1 MKGKTSLSVKG
12 KSSFDFKKG
21 TFFLASPVP
30 KKGKDF
36 LGQLHPGGYIFSCP
50 FSSEQRYRVFSEMQ
64 RRGEKARRR
73 ASPDRI
79 EQNPA
84 KNQFTTKKS

>member
-30 KKGKDF
+30 EKGKDF
-36 LGQLHPGGYIFSCP
+36 LGQLHPDGCIFSYP
-50 FSSEQRYRVFSEMQ
+50 SSSEQRY
-64 RRGEKARRR
+64 
-73 ASPDRI
+73 
-79 EQNPA
+79 
-84 KNQFTTKKS
+84 